1 MNEDKNLI
9 SAGLRIVNRHKR
21 YIFWFWLLNLALA
34 HFGSA
39 VFRDAASSTMDR
51 SLLSARLL
59 HGFDLTV
66 LIELM
71 GRPDTGPTSEPTK
84 AAAHFAFVFF
94 FLTLL
99 FLPGVIEGYTNEGRL
114 SRDEFFRVCGRNLW
128 RFIRVFV
135 VFGIVAGAVAGL
147 LFAGEKALVK
157 AAENSTSELLPFYT
171 EIACLSIIFLVMT
184 VFRIWFDL
192 SQVDVVFRDQRAV
205 RKSLRSGFR
214 YTFRF
219 LFSLLGSYV
228 VVALVAVLIL
238 IVGVSIW
245 QVAVPPQSVAG
256 AFVVSQCMLIL
267 WLWAR
272 FWQRGVAAAFY
283 LREMAFVAA
292 PVAPSLPIIPP
303 PVAPPEPPPLPP
315 SSTEP
320 GPPTDLSGSS

>member
-9 SAGLRIVNRHKR
+9 SAGLGIVNRHKR

-34 HFGSA
+34 WLGSVA
-39 VFRDAASSTMDR
+39 FREMASSTLDR
-51 SLLSARLL
+51 SLLRGRLS
-59 HGFDLTV
+59 HGFDVPV
-66 LIELM
+66 LIDMLI
-71 GRPDTGPTSEPTK
+71 RPETGPTSEPTK
-84 AAAHFAFVFF
+84 AAAHFAIVFF

-128 RFIRVFV
+128 RFVRVFI

-157 AAENSTSELLPFYT
+157 AAENSTNELFPFYT
-171 EIACLSIIFLVMT
+171 EVACLTIIFLVMT
-184 VFRIWFDL
+184 AFRIWFDL

-214 YTFRF
+214 YTLRF
-219 LFSLLGSYV
+219 LVSLLGSYV
-228 VVALVAVLIL
+228 VIALVAVLIL
-238 IVGVSIW
+238 IVGVWIW
-245 QVAVPPQSVAG
+245 HIAVPPKSVAG
-256 AFVVSQCMLIL
+256 AFVVGQCMLIL

-283 LREMAFVAA
+283 LREMAVVTA
-292 PVAPSLPIIPP
+292 PFAPSLPIVPPPTVPPETPPIPP
-303 PVAPPEPPPLPP
+303 RNTAPG
-315 SSTEP
+315 T
-320 GPPTDLSGSS
+320 PTDLG